1 MNKTYK
7 QDYLEYFSYF
17 NKTSSPRALVTLSRI
32 ILVIILLVIIFL
44 FVTPWVQT
52 ARGSGKITAFY
63 PQDRLQN
70 ISALVDGRIRKWYV
84 REGSTVK
91 KGDPI
96 LEITDNDPQ
105 LFERLTI
112 ERDAKIKKYEAAKI
126 ATDTS
131 EINYKRQE
139 ELFNKGLS
147 SRKDFEDA
155 KIKYKSL
162 KSKQAQVASELAQ
175 AEVKLSRQN
184 TQLIVAP
191 SDGIITQVES
201 GDYAT
206 YVKKGTVVATFT
218 PDNAKQAVELNID
231 GLDVPLVHPGR
242 KVSLIF
248 EGWPAVQFSGWP
260 SVAIGTFGGEVKVVA
275 PSVSNNG
282 KFKVIIVEDE
292 DGDWPDRR
300 FLRFGTRV
308 NGWVLLDEVKV
319 GYELWRQLNNFPP
332 EYVEG
337 KENKDKNGDK
347 K

>member
-1 MNKTYK
+1 MTEQYRS
-7 QDYLEYFSYF
+7 DYLKYFSYF
-17 NKTSSPRALVTLSRI
+17 NQTSSPRALTSLSRI
-32 ILVIILLVIIFL
+32 ILVLIIFVFVFL
-44 FVTPWVQT
+44 FLTPWIQT

-84 REGSTVK
+84 REGSIVK

-96 LEITDNDPQ
+96 LEITDNDPK

-112 ERDAKIKKYEAAKI
+112 ERDAKVKKYEAAKI
-126 ATDTS
+126 ATETS
-131 EINYKRQE
+131 EINYKRQQ
-139 ELFNKGLS
+139 ELFERGLS

-162 KSKQAQVASELAQ
+162 KSTQAQVASELAQ

-260 SVAIGTFGGEVKVVA
+260 SVAIGTFSGEVKVVA

-282 KFKVIIVEDE
+282 KFKVIIIEDKE
-292 DGDWPDRR
+292 GEWPDRK

-308 NGWVLLDEVKV
+308 RGWILLDEVKV

-332 EYVEG
+332 EYVGGQENEEE
-337 KENKDKNGDK
+337 KEK
-347 K
+347 